1 MRTLSEKINVAF
13 RALRIDLTVAPGYK
27 ETTDTHTEKPRSG
40 ESCTQVAMYQQQSWN
55 SVFYCI
61 ILYIIIYRRMRKS
74 KGTDPNRSVYRETVS
89 GCVIQE
95 EETAGRTF
103 YAY

>member
-13 RALRIDLTVAPGYK
+13 GALGIDLTMASGCK
-27 ETTDTHTEKPRSG
+27 EMTDTHTEKPRSG
-40 ESCTQVAMYQQQSWN
+40 ESCTQVAMDQQRSWN

-61 ILYIIIYRRMRKS
+61 ILYIIIYRRMRKD
-74 KGTDPNRSVYRETVS
+74 KRTNPNGSVYRETVS

-95 EETAGRTF
+95 EETAGCTF